1 MPFCGHTDASPGSA
15 NRFLKPVASTPTHS
29 CPPTRTGCQRWNA
42 FQEGPPP
49 GLLFSFVKQDL
60 FSFVFHLTPF
70 NVKHSV
76 RFSFP
81 FLGALIGLL
90 FLTACNQEQSAPK
103 PDGAADRQMQQLVV
117 SWHARLNNQ
126 DQIKAVHQQ
135 YLALSAG
142 QLDQFNELDARYQ
155 VEQLGHNK
163 QLWDLLLQA
172 KKQGN
177 RLSVA
182 RHGKGYHQIDP
193 SQHDKLFKEV
203 LAQPAMGQVESLVQ
217 INEERLQAQQN
228 ARTTATCNIPWNPNA
243 TCSNYNFLAN
253 SRATFAT
260 TASLSTRAR
269 CASFWSQVKDAA
281 NGDCDRGLFFGELPI
296 PERSATGYWGQ
307 FWCETTEAFNVI
319 NPDGVGTLTGP
330 VSSPDYSVSKTFLFG
345 ATRTFLA
352 GGMQSIANSVRL
364 QN

>member
-1 MPFCGHTDASPGSA
+1 VWT
-15 NRFLKPVASTPTHS
+15 
-29 CPPTRTGCQRWNA
+29 A

-60 FSFVFHLTPF
+60 FSFVFHLTPS

-81 FLGALIGLL
+81 VLGALLGLL
-90 FLTACNQEQSAPK
+90 FLTACSPEQSAPK

-193 SQHDKLFKEV
+193 SQHDQLFKEV
-203 LAQPAMGQVESLVQ
+203 FAQPAMGQVESLVQ

-228 ARTTATCNIPWNPNA
+228 ARTTATCNVPWNSNSN
-243 TCSNYNFLAN
+243 CSNGSFRAN
-253 SRATFAT
+253 TRGTFAT
-260 TASLSTRAR
+260 TVSLSTRAR
-269 CASFWSQVKDAA
+269 CASAWSQVLDVA
-281 NGDCDRGLFFGELPI
+281 NGDCDRSLNFFELPI
-296 PERSATGYWGQ
+296 PSANPTGYWTQ

-319 NPDGVGTLTGP
+319 NPDGVGTFVGT
-330 VSSPDYSVSKTFLFG
+330 VTSINSSNYSVSKTFLFP